1 MSNLPSPVYTDTL
14 KRLLQGEVLC
24 PWSTPEQARLLQD
37 SEVRSRVDEWVR
49 ALGYELAE
57 TSGGAGDYL
66 VHTRV
71 GEPARA
77 DTTRLFREIMVSLRE
92 HLNVINLLMEAT
104 DADAALAPGQ
114 VIRPNQVV
122 AAAEVSPSLRDQ
134 LGKLK
139 TSKPQSGTRQQVD
152 ALIKTMKD
160 EGLLVPARQD
170 GEVYSFTGRVELIQD
185 IIVFIQ
191 ENEEL
196 PLPGH
201 GADSQKYL
209 L

>member
-1 MSNLPSPVYTDTL
+1 MSDLPSPVYTDTL

-37 SEVRSRVDEWVR
+37 SEVRSQVDEWVR

-57 TSGGAGDYL
+57 TSGGSGYYL
-66 VHTRV
+66 VHARV
-71 GEPARA
+71 DEPARA
-77 DTTRLFREIMVSLRE
+77 DATRLFREIMVSLRE
-92 HLNVINLLMEAT
+92 HLNVISLLMEAT

-122 AAAEVSPSLRDQ
+122 AAAEESPSLRDQ

-139 TSKPQSGTRQQVD
+139 TSKPQSGIRQQVD
-152 ALIKTMKD
+152 ALIKALKD
-160 EGLLVPARQD
+160 EGLIVPARQD
-170 GEVYSFTGRVELIQD
+170 GEAYYFTSRVELIQD
-185 IIVFIQ
+185 VIVFIQ
-191 ENEEL
+191 ENEGL
-196 PLPGH
+196 PLPGQD
-201 GADSQKYL
+201 GEIQKDL

>member
-1 MSNLPSPVYTDTL
+1 MSDRPSPVYTDTL

-37 SEVRSRVDEWVR
+37 SEVRSQVDEWVR

-57 TSGGAGDYL
+57 TSGGSGYYL
-66 VHTRV
+66 VHARV
-71 GEPARA
+71 DEPARA
-77 DTTRLFREIMVSLRE
+77 DATQLFREIMVSLRE
-92 HLNVINLLMEAT
+92 HLNVISLLMEAT

-122 AAAEVSPSLRDQ
+122 AAVEESPSLRDH

-139 TSKPQSGTRQQVD
+139 TSKPQSGIRHQVD
-152 ALIKTMKD
+152 ALIKALKD
-160 EGLLVPARQD
+160 ERLIVPARQN
-170 GEVYSFTGRVELIQD
+170 GEVYYFTGRVELIQD

-196 PLPGH
+196 PLPGQD
-201 GADSQKYL
+201 ADTQKDL